1 MDINQYQ
8 NPVGGS
14 MTLPQH
20 SGNNLNG
27 AFELRAV
34 AVERTKKR
42 LDKYRK
48 NSESK
53 EATHDEYK
61 NAQLARDIADTSKY
75 LVKVTEQKQR
85 KKTGRDKKD
94 DKTGVGGLSKSESM
108 SIMSKIR
115 ADIKSSQKH
124 LTDKRPKESKKA
136 ERNGYPKQQSQGSSI
151 NFDPSQISGAFP
163 EQLPNI
169 DPSNVQ
175 LNDLNP
181 AELDEILNPSSRYDE
196 GQMHIKQEGS
206 NSPHYTQLQP
216 SQPSITTPP
225 LSYPTAMPPQQ
236 NGYSNYQWPNHAYP
250 MANQMAQNQ
259 MQHRYPQAPA
269 YPQAM
274 PSVSWGHNPQ
284 MMPSSSVNYQY
295 TPNETDFQYMGN

>member
-1 MDINQYQ
+1 MMSGGTMDINQYQ

-14 MTLPQH
+14 MSLPQH
-20 SGNNLNG
+20 TVNNLNG

-53 EATHDEYK
+53 EKTHDEYK

-124 LTDKRPKESKKA
+124 LTDKRPKESKKT
-136 ERNGYPKQQSQGSSI
+136 ERYPKQSSSI

-181 AELDEILNPSSRYDE
+181 AELDEILNPSSRYED
-196 GQMHIKQEGS
+196 QANLIKQEGS

-216 SQPSITTPP
+216 SQPSMTTPP
-225 LSYPTAMPPQQ
+225 LSSYPSTMQPTQ
-236 NGYSNYQWPNHAYP
+236 NGYPNYQWPNYP
-250 MANQMAQNQ
+250 MANQMAHPNQ
-259 MQHRYPQAPA
+259 MQHRYPQATG
-269 YPQAM
+269 YPQ
-274 PSVSWGHNPQ
+274 VSWGHNPQ
-284 MMPSSSVNYQY
+284 MMPSSSANYQY
-295 TPNETDFQYMGN
+295 TPNEADFQYMGN